1 MASFLDGGSGQATSY
16 TVARLKSIA
25 SHVID
30 LKKTCE
36 FDMYGAVVDHDAVS
50 HANIT
55 FSTAA
60 TELLQETVCFAII
73 ENAFLQIDGT
83 GRINHTL
90 EAQFHSNYVMVPFA
104 GDQFLVSLA
113 GEKDAA

>member
-1 MASFLDGGSGQATSY
+1 MHVVLRGPEATRTGTVSIGYLPMASFLDGGSGQATSY

-60 TELLQETVCFAII
+60 SELL
-73 ENAFLQIDGT
+73 
-83 GRINHTL
+83 
-90 EAQFHSNYVMVPFA
+90 
-104 GDQFLVSLA
+104 
-113 GEKDAA
+113 